1 MLKFIPATSE
11 YYEISTSK
19 MSGDPQVFLFTA
31 NGVLLNSDDDS
42 GGNLNSWLKNYLI
55 AGTTYY
61 VAVQGYNGNS
71 AVFDVTVICS

>member
-1 MLKFIPATSE
+1 M
-11 YYEISTSK
+11 
-19 MSGDPQVFLFTA
+19 FLFTA